1 MFVLDV
7 LVHCC
12 FAACPGLATF
22 ICVWTDKLLGVD
34 MLLINMPQQVELA
47 DEVSLAEASIGFL
60 LVTSARLK

>member
-22 ICVWTDKLLGVD
+22 ICVWTYKLLGVD
-34 MLLINMPQQVELA
+34 MLFVNMPQQIEPA
-47 DEVSLAEASIGFL
+47 DEVSLAEASVGFL
-60 LVTSARLK
+60 LVTSAQL